1 MALPPGSRLTCADHK
16 PTLNALN
23 AHAGVISSKFEE
35 GSGGFYAKFAEF
47 IKLLEESD
55 FDDIFGRWRAY
66 FGDSRLLAFPPSCH
80 LFVYVQEKEGGGKQ
94 IKEQRK
100 RRKRSDEKK
109 KG

>member
-47 IKLLEESD
+47 IKLLKSQTSTTYLGD
-55 FDDIFGRWRAY
+55 GVRTSVTRAY
-66 FGDSRLLAFPPSCH
+66 LSFLQALKDEVRRVEGDGSGSRA
-80 LFVYVQEKEGGGKQ
+80 
-94 IKEQRK
+94 
-100 RRKRSDEKK
+100 
-109 KG
+109 